1 VNFPDL
7 RAEPVAL
14 RLERV
19 PVSCGA
25 VTLVTV
31 ASDGGHSQRKGQ
43 KGKFLGM
50 EVARENGLGRVA
62 AMDFSL
68 PTEFPPVAE
77 MALLEVLEAVVLKA
91 ARERHDP

>member
-1 VNFPDL
+1 
-7 RAEPVAL
+7 
-14 RLERV
+14 
-19 PVSCGA
+19 

-50 EVARENGLGRVA
+50 EVALVNGLGRVA
-62 AMDFSL
+62 AMHFSR

-77 MALLEVLEAVVLKA
+77 MALLDALEVVVLNA
-91 ARERHDP
+91 AQERNQP